1 MSQGQAIRKAALV
14 VSLMEPGARSRL
26 LESLPVDVGTE
37 MKKAL
42 SFIAQEKWNRR
53 EIVELALGDEF
64 HQVES
69 RHEIG
74 MEQLLQL
81 AKCMDS
87 AGFSRVLVA
96 SQLRNPDFLVSMLDP
111 GYAADVQRHWQLMPA
126 MPEQLR
132 LATIASS
139 IKFLENSRE
148 RG

>member
-1 MSQGQAIRKAALV
+1 MSQEQAIRKAALV
-14 VSLMEPGARSRL
+14 VSLMERGHRSRL
-26 LESLPVDVGTE
+26 LESLPVAVGTA

-64 HQVES
+64 IRLES
-69 RHEIG
+69 PREIG

-111 GYAADVQRHWQLMPA
+111 DYAADVQRHWQFMPA
-126 MPEQLR
+126 IPEQLR
-132 LATIASS
+132 AATIASS
-139 IKFLENSRE
+139 IRLLENSRE
-148 RG
+148 RD